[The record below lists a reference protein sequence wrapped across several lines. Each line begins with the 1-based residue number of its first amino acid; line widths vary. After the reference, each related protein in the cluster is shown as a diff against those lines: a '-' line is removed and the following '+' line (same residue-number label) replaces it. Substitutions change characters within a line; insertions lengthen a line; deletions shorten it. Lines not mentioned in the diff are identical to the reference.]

1 MSLQA
6 KKRLQAD
13 LKKILKDP
21 PPGIHADL
29 AGDNFFEWDAVI
41 FGPGDTCFDGGVFTL
56 KMKFPTDY
64 PKKAPVVWFYSRMF
78 HPNVYP
84 NGKICLDILE
94 MEDKWNP
101 NYDAATVLCAIQS
114 MLADPNPESPAN
126 GEANSL
132 YLTNTK
138 EYERKVMQIVRL
150 SEKDDEGKGAGQN
163 MNVEDEGDKLAA
175 RLQELDVSGLQGD
188 PEQIRRFLSQY

>member
-1 MSLQA
+1 MA
-6 KKRLQAD
+6 TKKRLQAD

-21 PPGIHADL
+21 PPGVEADL
-29 AGDNFFEWDAVI
+29 TGDNLFEWDAVI
-41 FGPGDTCFDGGVFTL
+41 FGPGDTCFEGGVFRL
-56 KMKFPTDY
+56 KLKFPTDY
-64 PKKAPVVWFYSRMF
+64 PNKAPVVWFYSRMF

-132 YLTNTK
+132 YQTDTQ
-138 EYERKVMQIVRL
+138 EYERRVRQIVQM
-150 SEKDDEGKGAGQN
+150 SEEDNDDGSGKN
-163 MNVEDEGDKLAA
+163 WNVEDEEEELVA
-175 RLQELDVSGLQGD
+175 RVQELDVSGLQGD
-188 PEQIRRFLSQY
+188 PEQIRRFLTQY